1 MATGTSHNSIEQ
13 LLTSIRPLQRRVQR
27 FDVGRIG
34 LFFLAF
40 LLLATVVLLWLD
52 TIWALPA
59 AARWGST
66 RIGGL
71 LAGVTLLIVLF
82 WRWRT
87 VTPVRIANRAD
98 RVLESGG
105 EVLAGWQLATRPVYP
120 GNELSK
126 GMAVIASQQAATRL
140 KLLAP
145 QKLVDR
151 SVLRTG
157 AVYLAGAMLTVIA
170 ISGLAPELT
179 SYQIQR
185 FLFPAR
191 DLPPFTG
198 TIIEL
203 ELDADQVLY
212 GQDAP
217 VAASIIRGR
226 AEQMQLVVT
235 TGNGQEQ
242 VLPMLAENEHHWK
255 AILTRITEPLDIYAR
270 SGNSRSQMRRLEV
283 QLTPQIQSS
292 TIVMTPPA
300 YTRGSVYRGPIPE
313 QGIQGL
319 KGTTVAWEVSS
330 NRPLANGQ
338 LKLTYRDGRTEFVVL
353 EPASDAVEPTT
364 VFGQLTLSQS
374 AQFECMIEDVEG
386 IASQE
391 NVTGSIQILE
401 DRRPIVRIT
410 RPQKLSLA
418 TPDVVLPVVVN
429 ADDDYGITK
438 LVLYRS
444 LNGSPALPVEGT
456 VSLQP
461 RIEHTWQ
468 LALPQYQLQSG
479 DEIQLF
485 ARTEDNDPAGAKG
498 AESPVTT
505 IRIISVSE
513 FQELMVQRKG
523 AESIQAKYQAARRH
537 FDKLASELRKLQDAA
552 EAAEAQSESAEAKEK
567 LQEQLA
573 AAQQAAKEAAEEIAK
588 LSQQAMPIDVDEELA
603 EGLKDL
609 AKLAEGMQQQLQEMN
624 ASKPTSLSSEQKQSI
639 EKMLDQSQQ
648 SQKSLTNDAIN
659 PLGTMQAVLP
669 LMMSQQ
675 QFTQLAA
682 QQRDLSQRLRAMD
695 SMDQEDPATQ
705 RRLAELESE
714 QEQLKQQLEQL
725 LDRIEQQAAAL
736 PDNDPEL
743 EKLKTTAQDFVEAVR
758 DSQAKAEMS
767 AAQQGLLDADAK
779 EAQVRAETAAE
790 ILESFISKC
799 SGMGEQCNN
808 ACKAAFNPSSGGA
821 KLGNSLEQMLAM
833 MGMKPGQSGNKPG
846 MGMGAG
852 AGGGFAQRFPGPQ
865 NVGLYGSLPM
875 PQNSP
880 SQGRGDESSAGMQ
893 SSQQVATPGVGAAA
907 TDEAVAGSAAGQGV
921 ESIPADYRGRV
932 AEYFRTLSEN
942 LGEAESTN
950 QGEVP

>member
-1 MATGTSHNSIEQ
+1 MATGTSRNSIDQ
-13 LLTSIRPLQRRVQR
+13 LLNSIRPLQRRVQR
-27 FDVGRIG
+27 FDVGRFM
-34 LFFLAF
+34 LFFIAF
-40 LLLATVVLLWLD
+40 VLLAIVVLLWLD

-66 RIGGL
+66 RIGGVM
-71 LAGVTLLIVLF
+71 AGVAFLVVVLL
-82 WRWRT
+82 RWRT
-87 VTPVRIANRAD
+87 ITPGRIAKRAD

-105 EVLAGWQLATRPVYP
+105 EVLAGWQLATLPVHP
-120 GNELSK
+120 GNDLSK
-126 GMAVIASQQAATRL
+126 GMAAIASQQAATRL
-140 KLLAP
+140 QQLAP

-157 AVYLAGAMLTVIA
+157 AAYLAGAMLTVIA

-179 SYQIQR
+179 RYQIQR
-185 FLFPAR
+185 FLFPAL

-203 ELDADQVLY
+203 EMEEEPVLY

-255 AILTRITEPLDIYAR
+255 AILTRVTEPLDIYAR
-270 SGNSRSQMRRLEV
+270 SGISRSQKRRLEV
-283 QLTPQIQSS
+283 QLTPQILNP
-292 TIVMTPPA
+292 TVVMTPPA

-319 KGTTVAWEVSS
+319 KGTLVAWEVSS
-330 NRPLANGQ
+330 NRPLANGH
-338 LKLTYRDGRTEFVVL
+338 LRLTYRDGRTESVIL
-353 EPASDAVEPTT
+353 EPAADAVERTT
-364 VFGQLTLSQS
+364 VFGQLTLSQP
-374 AQFECMIEDVEG
+374 AQFECTIEDVDG

-391 NVTGSIQILE
+391 KITGSIQILE
-401 DRRPIVRIT
+401 DRRPVVRIT

-444 LNGSPALPVEGT
+444 LNGSPATPIEGA

-461 RIEHTWQ
+461 RIEHSWQ

-537 FDKLASELRKLQDAA
+537 FDQLSSELRKLQEAA
-552 EAAEAQSESAEAKEK
+552 EAAEAQPESAEAVEK

-573 AAQQAAKEAAEEIAK
+573 ATQQAAKQAAEEITK

-603 EGLKDL
+603 DRLKDL
-609 AKLAEGMQQQLQEMN
+609 AKLAEGMQQQLQGMSD
-624 ASKPTSLSSEQKQSI
+624 SKPASLSSEQKQSI
-639 EKMLDQSQQ
+639 EKMLEQSGQ
-648 SQKSLTNDAIN
+648 SQKSLTNDAID
-659 PLGTMQAVLP
+659 PLGTMQDVLP
-669 LMMSQQ
+669 LMMAQQ

-695 SMDQEDPATQ
+695 SIDKEDPATQ

-725 LDRIEQQAAAL
+725 LDTIEQQAAAI

-743 EKLKTTAQDFVEAVR
+743 EKLKATAQEFVDAVR

-779 EAQVRAETAAE
+779 GAQGRAEAAAE

-799 SGMGEQCNN
+799 SGMGEQGSK
-808 ACKAAFNPSSGGA
+808 ACKAAFKPSSGGA
-821 KLGNSLEQMLAM
+821 NLGNSLAQMLAM

-865 NVGLYGSLPM
+865 NIGLYGSLPM

-880 SQGRGDESSAGMQ
+880 SRGRGDQSSAGMQ
-893 SSQQVATPGVGAAA
+893 SSQQVATPGVGAATA
-907 TDEAVAGSAAGQGV
+907 EDSVAGSAAGQGV
-921 ESIPADYRGRV
+921 ESIPADYRDRV

-942 LGEAESTN
+942 LGEAESAN